1 MSASR
6 SSGGRTTRTGSASG
20 TQIGSGGPITDST
33 AWGTSSAS
41 PTGASGTNQT
51 PSGIWSASRAAA
63 SMARR
68 VFPVPPGPVR
78 MTSRPSPSNLLT
90 RFSSSSRPTKLV
102 SWAGRVS
109 AGAGPA
115 GTGSAGAGPAGTRSA
130 GAGPAGTGSA
140 GADAGADNAGA
151 DVA

>member
-20 TQIGSGGPITDST
+20 TQIGSGGPITDRT
-33 AWGTSSAS
+33 AWGTSIAS

-51 PSGIWSASRAAA
+51 PSGISSVSRAAA
-63 SMARR
+63 SMASR

-78 MTSRPSPSNLLT
+78 MTSRDSPSSLLT

-102 SWAGRVS
+102 SWAGRLLVR
-109 AGAGPA
+109 GTA
-115 GTGSAGAGPAGTRSA
+115 GTGSAGAGPAGAGSA
-130 GAGPAGTGSA
+130 GAGETGGDAGAGAA
-140 GADAGADNAGA
+140 GADTAGA
-151 DVA
+151 